1 MSIGSLPPLSKC
13 DKIRVMPMT
22 KAKKKRMEAIGDLI
36 AEKKSITAQSELVEL
51 LAAMGIK
58 ATQSSISRDLQDLGV
73 KRVKGR
79 YVLKPWREVGA
90 ADFEGVLGFVQGI
103 RMMGPH
109 LSVMATSPNTAKL
122 VAEALTATEWPE
134 LGGVLAGDDTIFI
147 ATDSK
152 EHQIELFNRLRQ
164 YLKR

>member
-1 MSIGSLPPLSKC
+1 
-13 DKIRVMPMT
+13 MPMT

-36 AEKKSITAQSELVEL
+36 AEKKSITSQAELVDL

-58 ATQSSISRDLQDLGV
+58 ATQSSVSRDLQDLGV

-79 YVLKPWREVGA
+79 YVLRPWREVGA
-90 ADFEGVLGFVQGI
+90 ADFEGILGFVQGI
-103 RMMGPH
+103 QMMGPH

-152 EHQIELFNRLRQ
+152 ENQVELFTRLRQ